1 MRVEDKLVV
10 VVGDKS
16 VEDKLTVGCVVDG
29 LLLEDKSVKVEDKLA
44 VVGCRGCWGGF
55 SDGLLPICDFKDST
69 VVTNLST
76 VASRAFILFPY
87 S

>member
-1 MRVEDKLVV
+1 MRVEDKLA
-10 VVGDKS
+10 
-16 VEDKLTVGCVVDG
+16 VGCVVDG

-44 VVGCRGCWGGF
+44 VVGCVVDVAWGRF